1 MPQSLTS
8 VIGSFVSLPP
18 SAAAPNPSFEATPD
32 EIEATLDRCTLFSAN
47 VAIETTT
54 QTQALKQYPDWLWHF
69 EDAMPVTATPEELLE
84 LLISAPTEYAR
95 GLIAGICAARIEIAA
110 VSGRL

>member
-8 VIGSFVSLPP
+8 VIGSFVSPLPATNLSP
-18 SAAAPNPSFEATPD
+18 SVEASPA
-32 EIEATLDRCTLFSAN
+32 EIEATLDRCTLFAAN

-54 QTQALKQYPDWLWHF
+54 QTQALKLHPDWFWHF

-84 LLISAPTEYAR
+84 LLVSAPTDYAR
-95 GLIAGICAARIEIAA
+95 GLVAGICAARIEMAA